1 MKKQGITV
9 VILFLQIAIL
19 LLLPGCSGSE
29 KSFVSVKHK
38 LTENWKMQASDKL
51 AGISED
57 KISTES
63 FNDKDWYQ
71 AVVPGTVLGSL
82 VSDGLIKDPYFG
94 INMQSVDPQQFKQPW
109 WFRTTFNLS
118 GNDVK
123 QNVALRFN
131 GINYRADLWVN
142 GIKVAGKDSLAG
154 TFRMFIFNI
163 DKYKKEGINTL
174 ALKIWQHA
182 DGEYSIGFVDWNPL
196 PRDRTMGIFRDVF
209 LEINKGVTIQS
220 PFVYSKVNKTT
231 HDADL
236 YIQAELQNNSDKA
249 VSGTLRIDY
258 ELGTVEKRVKVKAG
272 ETLSCKFKPEDFR
285 QLSVKNPELWW
296 PNGMGKPK
304 LYSLKAEFV
313 KGDNVLDKVEK
324 KYGIREITSYLNKNK
339 DRTFEINGKFILL
352 KGGGWTDDVL
362 LQLRCRV
369 TRKCS
374 WPPACRRR
382 S

>member
-118 GNDVK
+118 QV
-123 QNVALRFN
+123 
-131 GINYRADLWVN
+131 
-142 GIKVAGKDSLAG
+142 
-154 TFRMFIFNI
+154 M
-163 DKYKKEGINTL
+163 
-174 ALKIWQHA
+174 
-182 DGEYSIGFVDWNPL
+182 
-196 PRDRTMGIFRDVF
+196 M
-209 LEINKGVTIQS
+209 
-220 PFVYSKVNKTT
+220 
-231 HDADL
+231 
-236 YIQAELQNNSDKA
+236 
-249 VSGTLRIDY
+249 
-258 ELGTVEKRVKVKAG
+258 
-272 ETLSCKFKPEDFR
+272 
-285 QLSVKNPELWW
+285 
-296 PNGMGKPK
+296 
-304 LYSLKAEFV
+304 
-313 KGDNVLDKVEK
+313 
-324 KYGIREITSYLNKNK
+324 
-339 DRTFEINGKFILL
+339 
-352 KGGGWTDDVL
+352 
-362 LQLRCRV
+362 
-369 TRKCS
+369 
-374 WPPACRRR
+374 
-382 S
+382 